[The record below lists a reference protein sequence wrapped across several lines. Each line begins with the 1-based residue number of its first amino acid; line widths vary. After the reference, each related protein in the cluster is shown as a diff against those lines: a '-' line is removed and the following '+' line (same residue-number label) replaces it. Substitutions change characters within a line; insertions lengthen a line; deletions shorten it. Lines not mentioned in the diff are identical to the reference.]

1 MPREKSDEKYI
12 FRKGAKSRQ
21 NLRLHHSGHQH
32 VSYAEEPQGTVI
44 IEPVNRKLKRYE
56 LPLYKR
62 ANGQYV
68 LHRILQAKEEGYVI
82 RGDNCWTKEY
92 PVRQEQILGV
102 VTGFYRDN
110 TYISV
115 RNPLYRLYVHL
126 WCDFFWVHRTAIRLK
141 RRLIRGRKNK

>member
-1 MPREKSDEKYI
+1 MRDTSLERELKAGRTCVSTTVGTSMYPM
-12 FRKGAKSRQ
+12 
-21 NLRLHHSGHQH
+21 LRNRRD
-32 VSYAEEPQGTVI
+32 TVI

-115 RNPLYRLYVHL
+115 KNPLYRLYVHL

-141 RRLIRGRKNK
+141 RRLISGRKNK